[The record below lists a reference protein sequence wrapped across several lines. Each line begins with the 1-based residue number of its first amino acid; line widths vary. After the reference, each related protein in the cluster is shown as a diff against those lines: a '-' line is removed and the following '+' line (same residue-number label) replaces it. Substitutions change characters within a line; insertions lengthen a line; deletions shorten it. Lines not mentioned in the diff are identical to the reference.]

1 MVIKANFV
9 RKVGGV
15 YMKIAVVTDSTAYLS
30 PAQVKD
36 NNIKIVP
43 IPVILDG
50 SVYDE
55 GKDITTAEYYD
66 KLRSAKTFPS
76 TSQPPLGEVLKLYQ
90 DLANEGYD
98 TIISIHLASTI
109 SGFVQTLQGAAG
121 EVEGARVIVY
131 DSQITVIL
139 MGELVLTA
147 ARLAREGVDPDE
159 IVRQLDALRATMN
172 EYFIVNDLQNLVR
185 GGRLSN
191 AAGFIGGML
200 KIKPLLTFDDDSH
213 KIVAFEKI
221 RSLKKAY
228 ARVEDLFAETLSQ
241 VDYPIKAWVIHAND
255 PEEAATWRDE
265 LAAKFPEVSFE
276 ISYFGPVI
284 GTHLGEKAIALAWI
298 RDLQK

>member
-1 MVIKANFV
+1 
-9 RKVGGV
+9 
-15 YMKIAVVTDSTAYLS
+15 MKIAVVTDSTAYLT
-30 PAQVKD
+30 PAQVQAAGVTV
-36 NNIKIVP
+36 VP

-50 SVYDE
+50 NVYDE
-55 GKDITTAEYYD
+55 GKDITSAAFYE
-66 KLRSAKTFPS
+66 KLRGAKTFPN
-76 TSQPPLGEVLKLYQ
+76 TSQPPLGEMLKLYQ
-90 DLANEGYD
+90 NLANEGYD
-98 TIISIHLASTI
+98 TILSIHLASTI
-109 SGFVQTLQGAAG
+109 SGFVNTLKAAAS
-121 EVEGARVIVY
+121 EVQNAKVVVY

-147 ARLAREGVDPDE
+147 ARMAQAGADIDT
-159 IVRQLDALRATMN
+159 IVAALDDLRATIG

-228 ARVEDLFAETLSQ
+228 GRVEDLFEAALAT
-241 VDYPIKAWVIHAND
+241 VDYPVKAWIIDAND
-255 PEEAATWRDE
+255 PEAGDAW
-265 LAAKFPEVSFE
+265 LAEMQARFPAVNWGR
-276 ISYFGPVI
+276 SYFGPVI

-298 RDLQK
+298 RDQAATR

>member
-1 MVIKANFV
+1 
-9 RKVGGV
+9 
-15 YMKIAVVTDSTAYLS
+15 MKIAVVTDSTAYLTEQ
-30 PAQVKD
+30 QVTAND
-36 NNIKIVP
+36 IKVVP

-50 SVYDE
+50 NVYDE
-55 GKDITTAEYYD
+55 GKDITAPEFYA
-66 KLRSAKTFPS
+66 KLRTAKTFPN
-76 TSQPPLGEVLKLYQ
+76 TSQPPLGEMLKLYEN
-90 DLANEGYD
+90 LANEGYD
-98 TIISIHLASTI
+98 TILSIHLASTI
-109 SGFVQTLQGAAG
+109 SGFVNTLRGAVS
-121 EVEGARVIVY
+121 EVKNAHVIVY

-147 ARLAREGVDPDE
+147 ARMAKAGKSADE
-159 IVRQLDALRATMN
+159 IVAALDDLRTTIG

-228 ARVEDLFAETLSQ
+228 ARVEELFQTALDAT
-241 VDYPIKAWVIHAND
+241 DYPVKAWIIDAND
-255 PEEAATWRDE
+255 PEAGDAWQAE
-265 LAAKFPEVSFE
+265 LQAKFPSVKWAR
-276 ISYFGPVI
+276 SYFGPVI

-298 RDLQK
+298 RDTTTD

>member
-1 MVIKANFV
+1 
-9 RKVGGV
+9 
-15 YMKIAVVTDSTAYLS
+15 MKIAVVTDSTAYLS
-30 PAQVKD
+30 EAQVSA
-36 NNIKIVP
+36 NNIKVIP

-50 SVYDE
+50 TVYDE
-55 GKDITTAEYYD
+55 GKDIQTAQYYEL
-66 KLRSAKTFPS
+66 LRTAKTFPN
-76 TSQPPLGEVLKLYQ
+76 TSQPPLGEVLKLYE
-90 DLANEGYD
+90 DLAHEGYD

-109 SGFVQTLQGAAG
+109 SGFVNTLRAAAT
-121 EVEGARVIVY
+121 EIKDANVVVY

-147 ARLAREGVDPDE
+147 AKMARQGATPDA
-159 IVRQLDALRATMN
+159 IIAAMDALRATTG

-228 ARVEDLFAETLSQ
+228 ARIETLFDKELAR
-241 VDYPIKAWVIHAND
+241 VDYPLKAWVIHAND
-255 PEEAATWRDE
+255 PQAAADWQAE
-265 LAAKFPEVSFE
+265 LAAKFPQVHFE
-276 ISYFGPVI
+276 TSYFGPVI
-284 GTHLGEKAIALAWI
+284 GTHLGERAIALGWI
-298 RDLQK
+298 KDTDK